1 MPVESAAVVVPKVLA
16 SKIASG
22 NRDNRYRV
30 SKKAAYLSLAF
41 KILDLI
47 PLSIERGYAKPPFT
61 RRICPFTQP
70 PSGLARKDTTLA
82 TSSG

>member
-1 MPVESAAVVVPKVLA
+1 MPKVLV
-16 SKIASG
+16 SKIVQGS
-22 NRDNRYRV
+22 RDDKYRV
-30 SKKAAYLSLAF
+30 GKKAAYLSLAI

-47 PLSIERGYAKPPFT
+47 PLSIERGYAKPPLT

-70 PSGLARKDTTLA
+70 PSGLARNDTTLA